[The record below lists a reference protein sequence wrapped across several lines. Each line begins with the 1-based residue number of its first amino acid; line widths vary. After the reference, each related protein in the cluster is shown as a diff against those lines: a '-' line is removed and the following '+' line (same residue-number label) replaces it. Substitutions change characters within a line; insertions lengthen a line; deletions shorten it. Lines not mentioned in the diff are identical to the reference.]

1 MHHLEAH
8 TLNMRTRIFTT
19 ILISLLLLLTAA
31 CQAKEPISDEVCPID
46 EISGE
51 FDEDCAPIITDG
63 EVGPDAYPAGQDA
76 YPAEDFYIPVP
87 EEAYPI
93 TQADL
98 ALLLRTW
105 RLASYAENGVE
116 SDPPLK
122 TLTFNPDG
130 SYAFAAET
138 GQIQGN
144 WSTILLSIQSTLILS
159 PDAGDVQYYQI
170 LALEEDL
177 LNLRTVSGNIQ
188 IDEGYLP
195 GD

>member
-1 MHHLEAH
+1 
-8 TLNMRTRIFTT
+8 MRARIFST
-19 ILISLLLLLTAA
+19 ILISLLILLTAA

-51 FDEDCAPIITDG
+51 YDEDCGPNLTEG
-63 EVGPDAYPAGQDA
+63 EARPDAYPAGEDA
-76 YPAEDFYIPVP
+76 YPAADVYIPVP

-130 SYAFAAET
+130 SYVLAGET

-144 WSTILLSIQSTLILS
+144 WSTILLAIESTLILS

-170 LALEEDL
+170 LALDEDL
-177 LNLRTVSGNIQ
+177 LNLRTVLGNIQ